1 MPSSFAWSQ
10 YKTTGKPI
18 PGAQVCPTWAGGDG
32 VTVYDTATELTI
44 DHGAAPPPPAP
55 PGLDSS
61 WTQLKYTLGT
71 DGSSIVADLAPLNG
85 SVPTAI
91 RYAWGIIDCND
102 YSDPDLWVT
111 VSAAAAHSYHV
122 VIPCPCVRSVL
133 AERQNCVVLDTR
145 PRFVLCAAW
154 LRGELSDHVLFGA
167 ACEPVH
173 GKNRWREVRLRGP
186 AGLLIFRLTLGCRM
200 DAPLCVWRRMALTK
214 KSDTKVTRSIRFC
227 KILNLW
233 PLSWLVLRAAC
244 YARCAVTAQQP
255 SSQRPS
261 LLPPP
266 QAAASPENTSNLSE
280 IRPIKSSTVVLG
292 SGSACQCVR
301 TSCPRP
307 ITSSASSWSISASV

>member
-44 DHGAAPPPPAP
+44 DRGAAPPPPAP

-133 AERQNCVVLDTR
+133 AERQNCLFLTHGL
-145 PRFVLCAAW
+145 VLCCVQHGSVANCPIMSSS
-154 LRGELSDHVLFGA
+154 ELPANPFMAKIVG
-167 ACEPVH
+167 
-173 GKNRWREVRLRGP
+173 GKCDCV
-186 AGLLIFRLTLGCRM
+186 
-200 DAPLCVWRRMALTK
+200 APQVC
-214 KSDTKVTRSIRFC
+214 
-227 KILNLW
+227 
-233 PLSWLVLRAAC
+233 
-244 YARCAVTAQQP
+244 
-255 SSQRPS
+255 
-261 LLPPP
+261 
-266 QAAASPENTSNLSE
+266 
-280 IRPIKSSTVVLG
+280 
-292 SGSACQCVR
+292 
-301 TSCPRP
+301 
-307 ITSSASSWSISASV
+307 